1 MFEMFA
7 TVFNISANV
16 SMTTRTYMH
25 PETPVPISVIL
36 LQMLGNLSWII
47 YSVLINDKYL
57 LSTTGTSF
65 ILQGLTLRS
74 LCSKRMNSEEA
85 KKNYIKSL
93 NSEEELPKF

>member
-1 MFEMFA
+1 M
-7 TVFNISANV
+7 
-16 SMTTRTYMH
+16 Y

-47 YSVLINDKYL
+47 YSISINDKYL
-57 LSTTGTSF
+57 LSTSGTSF
-65 ILQGLTLRS
+65 ILQALTLRS
-74 LCSKRMNSEEA
+74 LSSKRMNLEES